1 MVSRAAHVGFD
12 ELAWLAS
19 ACSID
24 IDEFMMALSP
34 PAIEE
39 EVVNAAEDECRHFT
53 SLSIENHM
61 IIMACVKRIIDKI
74 IADCH
79 CNKFVSIINHTVIT
93 VYV

>member
-1 MVSRAAHVGFD
+1 MVSRAAHVEFD

-39 EVVNAAEDECRHFT
+39 EVVNAEEDEFGHFT
-53 SLSIENHM
+53 SLSIKNHM
-61 IIMACVKRIIDKI
+61 IIM
-74 IADCH
+74 
-79 CNKFVSIINHTVIT
+79 
-93 VYV
+93 YV

>member
-1 MVSRAAHVGFD
+1 
-12 ELAWLAS
+12 
-19 ACSID
+19 
-24 IDEFMMALSP
+24 MMAQSP

-39 EVVNAAEDECRHFT
+39 EVVNAAEDECSHFT

-61 IIMACVKRIIDKI
+61 IIMACVERIIYII

-79 CNKFVSIINHTVIT
+79 HNKLVSIINHTIIT